1 MRILIRAT
9 LWPVSMALTILKWAV
24 LFVTHFVGIGCYL
37 MAGGCFVLA
46 VVGWLMGLVSGTET
60 VQTLG
65 IGFAFFVIP
74 LVGDQVVCAIRKISL
89 IFN

>member
-1 MRILIRAT
+1 MKILVRLA
-9 LWPVSMALTILKWAV
+9 LWPVRMALSLLEWMI

-37 MAGGCFVLA
+37 LSGGYFVLA
-46 VVGWLMGLVSGTET
+46 VTGWLTGLVSGAET
-60 VQTLG
+60 LQTLV

-74 LVGDQVVCAIRKISL
+74 LVGDQVVYTIHKISL